1 MNQELIN
8 DENLEMLR
16 KWICIIMSEAD
27 FGVDEFDLVDLCA
40 YGSRING
47 RAHVDSDL
55 DILLE
60 YKGIAREDTVF
71 NVLHDTP
78 IYIQG
83 IIVDVNPI
91 KAECSGTIDEYLQ
104 RCDDS
109 WKEHKVRRSR
119 GR

>member
-8 DENLEMLR
+8 DETLGLLR
-16 KWICIIMSEAD
+16 KWICDIMNEAD

-40 YGSRING
+40 YGSRANG
-47 RAHVDSDL
+47 RAHEDSDL

-60 YKGIAREDTVF
+60 YKGNAREDTVF

-83 IIVDVNPI
+83 IIVDINPI
-91 KAECSGTIDEYLQ
+91 KAECSGTIDEYMK
-104 RCDDS
+104 RCDDN
-109 WKEHKVRRSR
+109 WKEHKARR
-119 GR
+119 GRRR